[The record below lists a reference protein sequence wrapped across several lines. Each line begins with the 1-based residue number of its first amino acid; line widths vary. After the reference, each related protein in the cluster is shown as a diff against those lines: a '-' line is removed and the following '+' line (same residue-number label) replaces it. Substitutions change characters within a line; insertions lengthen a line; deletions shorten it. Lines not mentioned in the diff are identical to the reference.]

1 MRITVNGLTSIYHA
15 GTPFEHIALHDLT
28 TTFEPGRYYA
38 IIGRTGSGKS
48 TLMQHLNGLMLPTRG
63 EVQVG
68 DLTLAKRAK
77 QRIIHQVKKHVGMV
91 FQFPEHQLFDETI
104 LKDVM
109 FGPLNMGLTEAE
121 AESRAEKYLTLLGV
135 PERAF
140 GRSPFDLSGGQMRKI
155 AIAGILAMEPEVLI
169 VDEPTAGLDP
179 KSHIEVMKLFKQIQ
193 KEFNITIILVTHD
206 MNDVFEYTDEVK
218 LLAAGEL
225 IREGRTEDI
234 LTDEKLLTDHH
245 LEIPDIVKLT
255 HDMEEKG
262 VVFEKMPR
270 STEAFITLYREWRDA
285 RAQ

>member
-48 TLMQHLNGLMLPTRG
+48 TLIQHLNGLMLPTRG

-270 STEAFITLYREWRDA
+270 STEAFITLYREWRDD

>member
-1 MRITVNGLTSIYHA
+1 MNGLTSIYHA

-48 TLMQHLNGLMLPTRG
+48 TLIQHLNGLMLPTRG

>member
-1 MRITVNGLTSIYHA
+1 MNGLTSIYHA

-48 TLMQHLNGLMLPTRG
+48 TLIQHLNGLMLPTRG

-270 STEAFITLYREWRDA
+270 STEAFITLYREWRDD

>member
-1 MRITVNGLTSIYHA
+1 MNGLTSIYHA

-48 TLMQHLNGLMLPTRG
+48 TLIQHLNGLMLPTRG

-121 AESRAEKYLTLLGV
+121 AQSRAEKYLSLLGV

>member
-1 MRITVNGLTSIYHA
+1 MNITVDGLTSIYHA
-15 GTPFEHIALHDLT
+15 GTPFEHIALDHLT
-28 TTFEPGRYYA
+28 TTFEPGKYYA

-48 TLMQHLNGLMLPTRG
+48 TLIQHLNGLILPTEG

-68 DLTLAKRAK
+68 DLTLGKKTK

-109 FGPLNMGLTEAE
+109 FGPLNMGFTEAE
-121 AESRAEKYLTLLGV
+121 AQARAEKYLSLLGV

-179 KSHIEVMKLFKQIQ
+179 KSHIEVMELFKRIQ
-193 KEFNITIILVTHD
+193 QEFDITIILVTHD
-206 MNDVFEYTDEVK
+206 MNDVFEYADEVK
-218 LLAAGEL
+218 LLAAGGL
-225 IREGRTEDI
+225 IREGPTEDI
-234 LTDEKLLTDHH
+234 LTDELLLTDHH

-255 HDMEEKG
+255 HDLERKG
-262 VVFEKMPR
+262 IVFETVPR
-270 STEAFITLYREWRDA
+270 NTEAFITLYREWRDA

>member
-1 MRITVNGLTSIYHA
+1 MNGLTSIYHA

-48 TLMQHLNGLMLPTRG
+48 TLIQHLNGLMLPTRG

-121 AESRAEKYLTLLGV
+121 AKSRAEKYLSLLGV

>member
-1 MRITVNGLTSIYHA
+1 MNIKVNRLTSVYHA
-15 GTPFEHIALHDLT
+15 KTPFEHIALNNLT
-28 TTFEPGRYYA
+28 TTFESGKYYA

-48 TLMQHLNGLMLPTRG
+48 TLIQHLNGLILPTKG
-63 EVQVG
+63 TVEAG
-68 DLTLAKRAK
+68 DLTLGKKTK

-109 FGPLNMGLTEAE
+109 FGPLNMGLTESDAK
-121 AESRAEKYLTLLGV
+121 ARAEKYLSLLGV

-179 KSHIEVMKLFKQIQ
+179 KSHIETMQLFKRIQ
-193 KEFNITIILVTHD
+193 QEFNITVILVTHD

-234 LTDEKLLTDHH
+234 LTDEMLLNAHH
-245 LEIPDIVKLT
+245 LEIPDIVRLT
-255 HDMEEKG
+255 HDMERKG
-262 VVFEKMPR
+262 MVFEQMPR
-270 STEAFITLYREWRDA
+270 NTEAFITLYREWRA
-285 RAQ
+285 RHAQ

>member
-48 TLMQHLNGLMLPTRG
+48 TLIQHLNGLMLPTRG

-121 AESRAEKYLTLLGV
+121 AKSRAEKYLSLLGV

>member
-1 MRITVNGLTSIYHA
+1 MKITVDGLTSIYHG
-15 GTPFEHIALHDLT
+15 GTPFEHIALDDLT

-38 IIGRTGSGKS
+38 VIGRTGSGKS
-48 TLMQHLNGLMLPTRG
+48 TLIQHLNGLILPTKG

-68 DLTLAKRAK
+68 DLRLAKKTK

-121 AESRAEKYLTLLGV
+121 AKSRAEKYLSLLGV

-179 KSHIEVMKLFKQIQ
+179 KSHIEVMQLFKQIQ
-193 KEFNITIILVTHD
+193 QEFNLTIILVTHD

>member
-48 TLMQHLNGLMLPTRG
+48 TLIQHLNGLMLPTRG